1 MIVLDTNVISDLMAP
16 KPSESVVGWVASI
29 EPSWMFT
36 TTIIQAEILCG
47 IYLLPDGKRRAGLH
61 TAAQKIFSEKLA
73 DRVLSF
79 DPDAAQIYP
88 RLVAK
93 RRQSGRPISQ
103 FDAQIAA
110 ICLARGSSVAT
121 RNVTDFSDLGLDIVN
136 PWNFR
141 S

>member
-1 MIVLDTNVISDLMAP
+1 
-16 KPSESVVGWVASI
+16 
-29 EPSWMFT
+29 MFT
-36 TTIIQAEILCG
+36 TTITQAEILCG
-47 IYLLPDGKRRAGLH
+47 IALLPDGKRKAGLDA
-61 TAAQKIFSEKLA
+61 AAQKIFSETLV

-88 RLVAK
+88 HLVAK

-110 ICLARGSSVAT
+110 ICLARSSSVAT
-121 RNVTDFSDLGLDIVN
+121 RNVADFSDLGLDIVN